1 MTAAIIV
8 HLEISDV
15 FELPQIAEDVA
26 DALTG
31 EGFAVISAAPW
42 GRDAVPTSPSPTLSP
57 QGGQAGLSS
66 LF

>member
-42 GRDAVPTSPSPTLSP
+42 GRDSVPTTPTLSP

-66 LF
+66 LL